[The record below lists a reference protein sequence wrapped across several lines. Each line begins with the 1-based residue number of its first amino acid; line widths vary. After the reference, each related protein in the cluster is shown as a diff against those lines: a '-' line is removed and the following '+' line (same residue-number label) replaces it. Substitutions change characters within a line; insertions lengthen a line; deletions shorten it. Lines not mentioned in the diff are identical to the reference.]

1 MMSIARCILIV
12 GVVAVSPSAAAATLA
27 EQVSTAR
34 ATVDSLADKLESQRR
49 ADRDALAGLRAERS
63 ELQRQIRLEQIR
75 RDTLATLRAERT
87 QKIDDQESRVLA
99 ILKPIQR
106 SIAATKNY
114 VTQTLPFKRAERMR
128 SLEQI
133 ETDITVTN
141 PDSAQALTRLWRFI
155 EEESAMA
162 REVALAQQAIE
173 LDGERYLADIARVGM
188 ALMYFRLP
196 DGTLGWV
203 HQVGNTWK
211 FQRLDDV
218 QAKKTVAAVF
228 KDLENNRVMG
238 PKQLLLPTE
247 TPTDT
252 NRNVSP

>member
-1 MMSIARCILIV
+1 MSIARCILIV
-12 GVVAVSPSAAAATLA
+12 WVVAASPSAAAATLA
-27 EQVSTAR
+27 EKVSAAR
-34 ATVDSLADKLESQRR
+34 AAVDSLADQLESQRR

-63 ELQRQIRLEQIR
+63 ELQRQIRLEEIR

-114 VTQTLPFKRAERMR
+114 VTQTLPFKRAERLR

-155 EEESAMA
+155 EEESSMA

-173 LDGERYLADIARVGM
+173 LDGKRYLADIARVGM

-203 HQVGNTWK
+203 HQIENQWK
-211 FQRLDDV
+211 FQRLENM
-218 QAKKTVAAVF
+218 QAQNTVAGIF
-228 KDLENNRVMG
+228 KDLENNRVLG
-238 PKQLLLPTE
+238 PKQLLLPTDMPNE
-247 TPTDT
+247 V
-252 NRNVSP
+252 NRNASP